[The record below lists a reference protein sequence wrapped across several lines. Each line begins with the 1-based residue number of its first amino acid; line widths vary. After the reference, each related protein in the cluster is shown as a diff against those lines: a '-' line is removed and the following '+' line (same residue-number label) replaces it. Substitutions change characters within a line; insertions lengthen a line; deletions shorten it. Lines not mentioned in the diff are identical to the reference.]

1 MFAWSVLAML
11 PDADVIG
18 FSIGVRYAD
27 PWGHRGAAHSL
38 TIAFIG
44 AAIIAAIAPQ
54 FNWPRSRT
62 WWVALAVLASHGLL
76 DTLTDGGLGC
86 ALLWPFD
93 LTRYFAP
100 WRPIPVSPIGLAF
113 LSPYGF
119 FVAMT
124 ELALFAPLLA
134 VALGRPRLGAAF
146 LSSWLIVGWLL
157 ASTDPVRERLVG
169 VALREDTQYG
179 PDFSEQAFRGIAA
192 GQPIADVRRSL
203 GEPIGQAWMYFSPD
217 DQPGQS
223 RPAAPPPCPSVYIE
237 SDRVVAEPHLTAF
250 IVELCERAGVR
261 QGMTGADVAKLL
273 GPPVGMCWQYTRS
286 PTLSYHRGRMVCF
299 EHGRVFDV
307 MRRWMR

>member
-1 MFAWSVLAML
+1 MLAWLALAML

-38 TIAFIG
+38 TIAVIG
-44 AAIIAAIAPQ
+44 AGVIAAIAPK

-62 WWVALAVLASHGLL
+62 WWVALAALASHGLL

-113 LSPYGF
+113 LSPYGL

-134 VALGRPRLGAAF
+134 FALGRPRLGAAF

-169 VALREDTQYG
+169 VALREDTQYAS
-179 PDFSEQAFRGIAA
+179 DFSEQAFRGIAA
-192 GQPIADVRRSL
+192 GQPIADVRRQVGEPL
-203 GEPIGQAWMYFSPD
+203 GEAWIYFSPD
-217 DQPGQS
+217 DRPGS
-223 RPAAPPPCPSVYIE
+223 SGPPPCPSVYLE
-237 SDRVVAEPHLTAF
+237 AGQVVAEPHLAARF
-250 IVELCERAGVR
+250 VELCEHAGIR
-261 QGMTGADVAKLL
+261 PGMKSTDVVKLL
-273 GPPVGMCWQYTRS
+273 GQPLGMCWRYTRS
-286 PTLSYHRGRMVCF
+286 PSLSYHRGRMVCF
-299 EHGRVFDV
+299 ENDEVFDV
-307 MRRWMR
+307 MRGWMR